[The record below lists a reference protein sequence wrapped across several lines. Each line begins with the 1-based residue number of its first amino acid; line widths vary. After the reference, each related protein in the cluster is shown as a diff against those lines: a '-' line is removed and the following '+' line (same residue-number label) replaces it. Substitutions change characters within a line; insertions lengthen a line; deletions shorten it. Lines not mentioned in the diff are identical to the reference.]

1 MKTTAK
7 DLRIRT
13 KQLLDAVERGEEVV
27 ITHRGRPCA
36 KLIPFR
42 KSSRARSVRPG
53 REGAGLSLFGIW
65 KDYAPARNVTAY
77 VDKLREGR
85 H

>member
-13 KQLLDAVERGEEVV
+13 RQLLDAVERGEEVV

-42 KSSRARSVRPG
+42 KSSRARRTGPG
-53 REGAGLSLFGIW
+53 KERARLPLFGIW
-65 KDYAPARNVTAY
+65 QDYAPARNATAY

>member
-1 MKTTAK
+1 MRTTAK

-42 KSSRARSVRPG
+42 KPPRTKST
-53 REGAGLSLFGIW
+53 GAGEKGVRSPLFGIW
-65 KDYAPARNVTAY
+65 KDYAPARNATVY